1 MRHIRLYDTTDFR
14 ELTLLWERS
23 VRATHSFLSEE
34 DIAAIRANLP
44 TYFANVVLYAITDGD
59 KIGGFIGLSDNRIEM
74 LFVDADKIG
83 RGFGTILINH
93 AVSLGA
99 THVDVNEQNP
109 DALAFYQAKG
119 FRVAGRS
126 DLDSDGRPFPILHLS
141 L

>member
-1 MRHIRLYDTTDFR
+1 MA
-14 ELTLLWERS
+14 TLP
-23 VRATHSFLSEE
+23 FLSGE
-34 DIAAIRANLP
+34 DFAAIRANLP